1 MLQRFEAYGWH
12 TQQVDGHDMAAVDA
26 AIENARAAADRPS
39 IIACRTTI
47 GYGSP
52 NRAGTAKAHGEPL
65 GEEEVQLTRRNL
77 GLSDWPPF
85 HVPEEVLAYTRTSL
99 DRGAQWQ
106 AEWERRM
113 AAYRVDHPREA
124 EELQRR
130 LEGKLPEGWEDFSVE
145 FPPDRPLATRAAS
158 GATLKQLIPRIP
170 QLIGGS
176 ADLSG
181 SNNTLTEH
189 QRPIRRD
196 DVTGRY
202 IHYGVREH
210 GMGAIMNGL
219 ALHGGFIP
227 YGGTF
232 LVFSDYMR
240 ASIRLAAMM
249 EQRVIYV
256 FTHDSI
262 GLGEDGPTHQPI
274 EHLAG
279 LRAMPNLTVIRPTDA
294 AETVEAWK
302 AALRNT
308 TGPTALIL
316 TRQKLPVLP
325 RDGEFPS
332 AEGLHRG
339 AYVLQGAEKAQA
351 IIIASGSE
359 VGIALEAHQKLKEQ
373 GILTKVVAMPS
384 WELFDRQPENYRDA
398 VLPPRIRARVA
409 VEAGATLGWHKYVG
423 DCGEVIGLDRFGASA
438 PYTDLYRHL
447 GITAEAVVEA
457 VMRAIQKA
465 NR

>member
-1 MLQRFEAYGWH
+1 
-12 TQQVDGHDMAAVDA
+12 
-26 AIENARAAADRPS
+26 
-39 IIACRTTI
+39 
-47 GYGSP
+47 
-52 NRAGTAKAHGEPL
+52 
-65 GEEEVQLTRRNL
+65 
-77 GLSDWPPF
+77 
-85 HVPEEVLAYTRTSL
+85 
-99 DRGAQWQ
+99 
-106 AEWERRM
+106 
-113 AAYRVDHPREA
+113 
-124 EELQRR
+124 
-130 LEGKLPEGWEDFSVE
+130 
-145 FPPDRPLATRAAS
+145 
-158 GATLKQLIPRIP
+158 
-170 QLIGGS
+170 
-176 ADLSG
+176 
-181 SNNTLTEH
+181 
-189 QRPIRRD
+189 
-196 DVTGRY
+196 
-202 IHYGVREH
+202 
-210 GMGAIMNGL
+210 MNGL

-240 ASIRLAAMM
+240 GSIRLAAMM
-249 EQRVIYV
+249 GQQVIYV

-279 LRAMPNLTVIRPTDA
+279 LRAMPNLTVIRPSDA
-294 AETVEAWK
+294 TETVEAWK

-316 TRQKLPVLP
+316 TRQKLPILP
-325 RDGEFPS
+325 RNGDFPS
-332 AEGLHRG
+332 AEALHRG

-359 VGIALEAHQKLKEQ
+359 VGIALEAHRKLKEQ
-373 GILTKVVAMPS
+373 GIYTKVVAMPS

-438 PYTDLYRHL
+438 PYTEVYRNL